1 MKKLSRIE
9 LRDVKGGVT
18 TPPGGG
24 SGGTGGGTGGGGST
38 PVICNFTSTTC
49 GNMCLDISTPSDTF
63 PTVSTCQAYLAYLN
77 PSCHF
82 VAHTVTSC
90 GAA

>member
-1 MKKLSRIE
+1 MEKLTRIE
-9 LRDVKGGVT
+9 MKNIKGGVT
-18 TPPGGG
+18 APGGPGGTGGTGG
-24 SGGTGGGTGGGGST
+24 SGGGTA

-49 GNMCLDISTPSDTF
+49 GNMCLNISTPATL
-63 PTVSTCQAYLAYLN
+63 PTVSSCVAYLGYLN

-90 GAA
+90 AAA

>member
-1 MKKLSRIE
+1 MKNI
-9 LRDVKGGVT
+9 KGGVT
-18 TPPGGG
+18 APGGPGGPGGTGG
-24 SGGTGGGTGGGGST
+24 SGGGTA

-49 GNMCLDISTPSDTF
+49 GNMCLNISTTPPDF
-63 PTVSTCQAYLAYLN
+63 GPVSTCQAYLGYLN

-90 GAA
+90 AAA